1 MNHLTSLLLF
11 LLRAVVISEIIYKNA
26 LYIIERMVD
35 MVTVILVLYF
45 LSPNDSFPTTKSL

>member
-35 MVTVILVLYF
+35 MVTVTLVLYF
-45 LSPNDSFPTTKSL
+45 LSPNDSFRTTESL